1 MKAEFKAENPDSIEM
16 TLTITMNMLT
26 WKKLRKDLDDVEQIW
41 LHHPANSLR
50 TLIREMVEL
59 ATTHFEQKGGD

>member
-16 TLTITMNMLT
+16 TLTITMDMFF
-26 WKKLRKDLDDVEQIW
+26 WKKLRKDLDDVEQVW

>member
-26 WKKLRKDLDDVEQIW
+26 WKKLRKDLDDVEQVW

>member
-26 WKKLRKDLDDVEQIW
+26 WKKLRKDLDDVEQVW
-41 LHHPANSLR
+41 LHYPANSLR
-50 TLIREMVEL
+50 MLIREMVEL

>member
-16 TLTITMNMLT
+16 TLTITMDMLA
-26 WKKLRKDLDDVEQIW
+26 WKKLRKDLDDVEQVW